1 MEQIKIVVRYA
12 DGRVVKGYS
21 SNFLPNRPSFHLTPY
36 SAESGNGAIDV
47 SLKDLKALFFVKD
60 FAGDSSRKDE
70 HKIAEDKK
78 PAGRMVEVM
87 FNDGEVLV
95 GTTTGYDPN
104 RSGFFLF
111 PVYPESNNIRV
122 FILSGFVKQVRFI

>member
-36 SAESGNGAIDV
+36 NGESPNGTIDV

-70 HKIAEDKK
+70 HQVPEGKK
-78 PAGRMVEVM
+78 PVGRMVEVM
-87 FNDGEVLV
+87 FNDGEVLA

-111 PVYPESNNIRV
+111 PVNPHSNNVRV
-122 FILSGFVKQVRFI
+122 FILSSFVKQVRFI